1 MKIPKF
7 NNPPT
12 VVVYQKTKNGK
23 EYMLVTETHVDVVNN
38 ANARKPLI
46 DHKYEI
52 IELGVGESFIEM
64 WAKKYKIKNFEK
76 K

>member
-52 IELGVGESFIEM
+52 IELGVGESFIEI